1 MKNWNK
7 MNWGL
12 RVMIGLSLFLSP
24 LSFSSVAAQSW
35 ASKAA
40 KSVFTLKTFGADG
53 TLIGSANGFFV
64 SEDGDAVSIYAP
76 FAGAVRA
83 VVIDASGKEM
93 PVECMIGANEMY
105 DVAKFRVDGKKM
117 QPLTIA
123 SSNAQTGQQVWML
136 PYSVKKST
144 PVSGQMDKAETFQ
157 ESYAYYTVKME
168 IPENTVGC
176 PLLNENGEV
185 IGLMQQ
191 SASANQSAATPQQLA
206 YAISARY
213 ANDMKISG
221 LSMNDAS
228 LQKTGIKIA
237 MPDNK
242 DDAMLMM
249 YLAGST
255 RDSLSYARIVDDFI
269 AKFPK
274 AEEGY
279 INRAQLALNGNDL
292 AAAARDMQQAI
303 SASNPKD
310 NAHYAYSRMIYAYCL
325 QHEESGHQD
334 WTFDKAAEEAK
345 AAYDISPLSAYKHQL
360 GQVLFAQ
367 KKYDEA
373 LAIFNEL
380 ATSDI
385 QGAEIYYEAARCH
398 EMKGDTTQML
408 ALLDSAV
415 NVFSKPYLKEAAPYI
430 WARGL
435 ARMNAGKH
443 RLAVQDM
450 NEYEKLIPT
459 GLNARFYYIRE
470 QAEIGGRQ
478 FQQALNDITKATQ
491 LEPDD
496 PDYFGEKA
504 SLENRVGL
512 YDEAAASAR
521 ECIRLAPTNSDGYL
535 LLGVAL
541 CQKGDKKNG
550 LLQLQKAKELGSKQ
564 ADALMERYK

>member
-1 MKNWNK
+1 MKRISY
-7 MNWGL
+7 L
-12 RVMIGLSLFLSP
+12 LFVCLLISTH
-24 LSFSSVAAQSW
+24 AIAQGW

-53 TLIGSANGFFV
+53 ILIGSANGFFV

-83 VVIDASGKEM
+83 VVIDASGKEL
-93 PVECMIGANEMY
+93 PVECMLGANELY
-105 DVAKFRVDGKKM
+105 DVAKFRVNGKKT

-123 SSNAQTGQQVWML
+123 GSQAQAGQQVWML
-136 PYSVKKST
+136 PYSVKKAEA
-144 PVSGQMDKAETFQ
+144 VAGQMDKAETFQ
-157 ESYAYYTVKME
+157 DSYAYYTVKMQMA
-168 IPENTVGC
+168 ENAVGC
-176 PLLNENGEV
+176 PLLNESGEV
-185 IGLMQQ
+185 IGLMQP
-191 SASANQSAATPQQLA
+191 SANTNTSANTQQFA

-213 ANDMKISG
+213 ANDMKITG
-221 LSMNDAS
+221 LSLYDAS
-228 LQKTGIKIA
+228 LQKTNIKIA

-242 DDAMLMM
+242 DDATLMM

-255 RDSLSYARIVDDFI
+255 RDSLYYVRVIDDFI

-274 AEEGY
+274 DEEGY
-279 INRAQLALNGNDL
+279 INRAQLAVNGNDI

-303 SASNPKD
+303 SVSNPKD
-310 NAHYAYSRMIYAYCL
+310 NAHYAYSRMIYSYCL
-325 QHEESGHQD
+325 QHAEGGYQD
-334 WTFDKAAEEAK
+334 WNLDKAAEEAK

-360 GQVLFAQ
+360 GQILFAQ

-373 LAIFNEL
+373 LGIFNEL

-385 QGAEIYYEAARCH
+385 QGAEVYYEAARCH

-430 WARGL
+430 WARAL
-435 ARMNAGKH
+435 ARMSTGKN

-450 NEYEKLIPT
+450 NEYERLVPT
-459 GLNARFYYIRE
+459 GLNAQFYYIRE
-470 QAEIGGRQ
+470 QAELGGRQ

-491 LEPDD
+491 LAPDD

-504 SLENRVGL
+504 SLENRVGM

-541 CQKGDKKNG
+541 CQKGDKTNG
-550 LLQLQKAKELGSKQ
+550 LLQLQKAKELGNNQ
-564 ADALMERYK
+564 ADALIERYK